1 MESLPVS
8 SRRNWRRRKINTKD
22 VYLQIMK
29 EALMG
34 DYGSMTRKAVL
45 MMLEI
50 SDIGEITRGG
60 RFERKCWAWY

>member
-1 MESLPVS
+1 MESLPVR

-22 VYLQIMK
+22 VYLQMK

-34 DYGSMTRKAVL
+34 DYGSMTGKAVL

-50 SDIGEITRGG
+50 SEIGEITTRG